1 LYVTEEGKEE
11 GSRLFGWI
19 IIGALVLIGAV
30 LGRYLHA
37 PSEIAAGHF
46 APAHVQQE
54 K

>member
-1 LYVTEEGKEE
+1 MVE

-19 IIGALVLIGAV
+19 IIGTLVLLGAV

-46 APAHVQQE
+46 APARVQQQ